1 MVKRMAKRKKSKE
14 SKSSPTY
21 SVELTGLI
29 LILIGI
35 IGMGFGIIGNFIK
48 QFMMFLAGEF
58 WFVILFGVLILGI
71 SMLFKRKLPKFF
83 SSRLIGVYIL
93 FAIILV
99 LGHFELLKKTN
110 GFSDLMDVTYNNYMT
125 RIGTMEESSSIL
137 SSGSSSIVIGGGL
150 IGSLLAGGLKAAFS
164 LTGTKIVLVVLGIF
178 SFILIFNITLSD
190 ILNKFVSLFKKDN
203 DDDEKENVKNKK
215 EYIIEGD
222 ELVGIKNVKD
232 KDEPTEKE
240 KIVITSIDDLKNIN
254 TPEKNIKESFDVN
267 PIENDEGASNPSVYR
282 LPKFDLLTPTPKNKK
297 NSEEPFIKENQIKL
311 EKVLNDFDIK
321 GKVVE
326 IHIGP
331 AVTEYEIIVPSG
343 TKVSRIVGINKEIA
357 LAMAA
362 KEVRIQAPIP
372 GKNTIGIEIP
382 NREISSVGFRE
393 VLEAT
398 WQNNGANK
406 ILVALG
412 KDIMGTSIL
421 ADLSKMPHLL
431 VAGSTGSGKSVCIN
445 TIICSILMRYKPDE
459 VKLVLVDPKKVEL
472 TNYNGIPHLLCPVVS
487 DPKKASVVL
496 QKVVAEMEKR
506 YDIFAEKEVKN
517 IAGYND
523 LIEKERKKN
532 PDINTTRMPY
542 IVVIID
548 ELADLMLVASKEVQ
562 DSIMRITQ
570 MARAAGIH
578 LIVAT
583 QRPSTDIITG
593 VIKNNIPSR
602 IAFSVSSAIDSRTI
616 LDASGA
622 ESLLGKGDML
632 YLPMGESHTTRIQ
645 GCFISDNEI
654 SKLIE
659 YCKAQAQV
667 KYNEEFTNQE
677 SPHTSSSGSSNSDTD
692 GGDDPMYNEVVEFAI
707 ETGKISASLIQR
719 RFRFGYNR
727 AARMVDLLES
737 RGIVGPQN
745 GSKPREV
752 LVKLDNKDGDNMAKK
767 KNKKNNINFK
777 KLFYFIIGFLLIIFL
792 IWYIISWK
800 NVKKEEK
807 LMNSYLITSNTLS
820 VEIKDLSET
829 IQVLKESPSEY
840 FVYISYTND
849 EKVYSFEKKLK
860 KLIDNYN
867 LKDEFYF
874 VNVTNIKDDEN
885 FYKEINN
892 TFNTKLINN
901 IPCIL
906 HFKNNELKK
915 VIYNKDLNKTYTN
928 FENLLKENEFDKE

>member
-190 ILNKFVSLFKKDN
+190 ILNKFVSLFKRDN

-222 ELVGIKNVKD
+222 ELVGIKNAKD

-254 TPEKNIKESFDVN
+254 TPEKNIKESFDAN
-267 PIENDEGASNPSVYR
+267 PIETDEGASNPSVYR

-659 YCKAQAQV
+659 YCKAQTQV

-727 AARMVDLLES
+727 AARMIDLLES

-752 LVKLDNKDGDNMAKK
+752 LVKLE
-767 KNKKNNINFK
+767 KN
-777 KLFYFIIGFLLIIFL
+777 
-792 IWYIISWK
+792 
-800 NVKKEEK
+800 
-807 LMNSYLITSNTLS
+807 
-820 VEIKDLSET
+820 
-829 IQVLKESPSEY
+829 
-840 FVYISYTND
+840 
-849 EKVYSFEKKLK
+849 
-860 KLIDNYN
+860 
-867 LKDEFYF
+867 
-874 VNVTNIKDDEN
+874 DDE
-885 FYKEINN
+885 
-892 TFNTKLINN
+892 
-901 IPCIL
+901 
-906 HFKNNELKK
+906 
-915 VIYNKDLNKTYTN
+915 
-928 FENLLKENEFDKE
+928 